1 VKVQLRNLT
10 IVAMPTPSYQR
21 KAASGY
27 DRNCEGP
34 PGIAGV
40 ASSGHVSK
48 GISHEPR
55 RAPHLRLQER

>member
-1 VKVQLRNLT
+1 MKVSSE
-10 IVAMPTPSYQR
+10 ISYGR
-21 KAASGY
+21 DADAVSGAEGSIRD
-27 DRNCEGP
+27 DRNCEGR

-55 RAPHLRLQER
+55 RARHLRSQKR